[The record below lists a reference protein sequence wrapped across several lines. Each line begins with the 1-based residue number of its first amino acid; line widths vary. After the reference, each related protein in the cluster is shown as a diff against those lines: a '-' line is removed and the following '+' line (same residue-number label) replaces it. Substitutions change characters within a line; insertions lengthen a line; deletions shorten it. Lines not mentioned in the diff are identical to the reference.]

1 MMRVSVILP
10 TLNEA
15 ATIKSAL
22 GRLRLQAC
30 EEVIVVDA
38 SSPDGTAERAREQ
51 GAFVIESP
59 RGRGVQ
65 QNIGASRAGGDI
77 LVFLHA
83 DCWLEPGSLA
93 GLRSFLARHPRVP
106 GGCFRM
112 RVEAEQLLYRGID
125 ASAHLRAGVFGIPYG
140 DQGIFVRRRAFE
152 HVGGF
157 PEVPL
162 LEDIGISLKLRRLG
176 RLAVLP
182 YRIYVSARRW
192 RRYGIVGQSV
202 RNWSL
207 TAAAALG
214 IPPETLARFY
224 PHTR

>member
-1 MMRVSVILP
+1 MMRVSVIVP
-10 TLNEA
+10 TLEEA
-15 ATIKSAL
+15 ATIVSTL
-22 GRLRLQAC
+22 GRLRSQAC

-38 SSPDGTAERAREQ
+38 SSPDGTARLARER
-51 GAFVIESP
+51 GAIVIDSP

-65 QNIGASRAGGDI
+65 QNLGASRARGDAI
-77 LVFLHA
+77 VFLHA

-106 GGCFRM
+106 AGCFRM
-112 RVEAEQLLYRGID
+112 RVEAEHLLYRWID
-125 ASAHLRAGVFGIPYG
+125 AAAHLRAGVFGIPYG

-152 HVGGF
+152 QVGGF
-157 PEVPL
+157 PEVAL
-162 LEDIGISLKLRRLG
+162 MEDVGIALKLRRLG

-182 YRIYVSARRW
+182 HRIHVSARRW
-192 RRYGIVGQSV
+192 QQYGIVRQSV

-214 IPPETLARFY
+214 IPPETLACYY
-224 PHTR
+224 PHHR